1 MPNIRLN
8 RRALVKLRGGSRKLP
23 WEKLLR
29 CVLGKPEF
37 GNVMKGVWWGER
49 GDHMLLLPRQGL
61 SRVLE
66 SRGSLELR
74 DVALNGQAS
83 EQMCEAL

>member
-37 GNVMKGVWWGER
+37 GNVMKGVWWGEGGTTCCCYQGR
-49 GDHMLLLPRQGL
+49 GCLAFWKAEEVSNFAMSP
-61 SRVLE
+61 
-66 SRGSLELR
+66 
-74 DVALNGQAS
+74 
-83 EQMCEAL
+83 